1 MNIAT
6 IMATAPVIPV
16 LVIERLEQAKPL
28 AQALVAGG
36 LPVLEVTLRTKAGLA
51 DIEAMNQVEG
61 AIVGVGTVVQPDQ
74 FIQARDAGASFA
86 VTPGLTPRLAEAA
99 LRSELPILPGIATPA
114 ELIAAQ
120 EWGFQHLKFFPAQ
133 QAGGIPML
141 QALNGPFPEIKF
153 CPTGGIN
160 AINAKDFLSLSN
172 VLCVGGSW
180 VTPKDKLATSD
191 WAGIEQLAST
201 AAAFA

>member
-6 IMATAPVIPV
+6 IMTTAPVIPV

-36 LPVLEVTLRTKAGLA
+36 LSVLEVTLRTKVGLA
-51 DIEAMNQVEG
+51 AIEAMNQVEG
-61 AIVGVGTVVQPDQ
+61 AIVGAGTVVQPDQ
-74 FIQARDAGASFA
+74 FLQARDAGASFA

-99 LRSELPILPGIATPA
+99 LRSELPILPGITTPA

-133 QAGGIPML
+133 QAGGVPML
-141 QALNGPFPEIKF
+141 QALSGPFPEVKF

-191 WAGIEQLAST
+191 WAGIKQLASS
-201 AAAFA
+201 AATLA